1 MGLFSKNPNGGI
13 MDAIRCDEKSYL
25 IWKWRPEGSELGE
38 SNRENTIRWGS
49 TIRVRDGAV
58 AAFVY
63 SGKTG
68 LVQDFIKGPADTTVD
83 VKNLPVIAS
92 ALGLLYNGS
101 SPFQA
106 EVYFINLAET
116 IQIKFGV
123 PYFEVYDNEL
133 PEYSVPV
140 AVRGNIEFNIQDYA
154 CFINKNGLNDFSL
167 DDLKKN
173 VKESVAQ
180 MVKSVV
186 ANAPDNYGIRVI
198 HIEKKITDIK
208 EECIG
213 KLREK
218 FESDYGIYL
227 NDINISALE
236 INKDSEG
243 YRELKAVTKD
253 LTGDTLK
260 AKARLGIKDM
270 AADQKL
276 GVFGRAANMF
286 VDIKETA
293 YARHKQI
300 QEDYAETVENE
311 RAGFIGA
318 AGAKIINALAKK
330 DAAATAVTPPPVPS
344 VKYFVAENGEST
356 GPFELKTL
364 RKMAATG
371 RLTKNTLVW
380 TEGMDD
386 WAEAAD
392 IEAFKSLFANTS
404 AGPAIPPIPKK

>member
-38 SNRENTIRWGS
+38 TTRENTIRWGS

-83 VKNLPVIAS
+83 VKNLPIIAS
-92 ALGLLYNGS
+92 ALGLFYNGS

-123 PYFEVYDNEL
+123 PYFEVFDNEL

-140 AVRGNIEFNIQDYA
+140 AVRGNIEFNIQDYES
-154 CFINKNGLNDFSL
+154 FINKNGLNDFSL

-173 VKESVAQ
+173 VKESVVQ
-180 MVKSVV
+180 TVKAIV
-186 ANAPDNYGIRVI
+186 ANAPDQYVIRVI
-198 HIEKKITDIK
+198 HIEKKIADIK
-208 EECIG
+208 EECIE
-213 KLREK
+213 KLRNK
-218 FESDYGIYL
+218 FESDYGVYL
-227 NDINISALE
+227 KDINISALE

-260 AKARLGIKDM
+260 AKHRLNIKDM

-276 GVFGRAANMF
+276 GVFGKAASMF

-293 YARHKQI
+293 YARHKQT
-300 QEDYAETVENE
+300 QEDFAEAVENE
-311 RAGFIGA
+311 RAGVIGA
-318 AGAKIINALAKK
+318 AGAKLINAFAKK
-330 DAAATAVTPPPVPS
+330 EAAAKAATPPPIPS
-344 VKYFVAENGEST
+344 VQYYVAVNGEQT
-356 GPFELKTL
+356 GPFEFKAL
-364 RKMAATG
+364 RKMVATG
-371 RLTKNTLVW
+371 KLSRNTLVW
-380 TEGMDD
+380 TEGMDN
-386 WAEAAD
+386 WTEAAD
-392 IEAFKSLFANTS
+392 VDALKELFANLS
-404 AGPAIPPIPKK
+404 DAVKVPPIPKQ